1 MSEAFFPSWQYT
13 PFLIISVVFSCFS
26 SYYASFYMA
35 SKKNIMAMVT
45 VFLGALM
52 NVILNYWLIPIYGLQ
67 GAAFATAV
75 SYVFIFLFRAVDTRR
90 MVKIDLDI
98 PTLLLNSAL
107 LGVQAACC
115 CMMCSGWPC
124 GSSWPCWPCS
134 W

>member
-1 MSEAFFPSWQYT
+1 
-13 PFLIISVVFSCFS
+13 
-26 SYYASFYMA
+26 
-35 SKKNIMAMVT
+35 MAMVT

-98 PTLLLNSAL
+98 PKLLLNSAL
-107 LGVQAACC
+107 LGVQAALLLYDVQWLALWEFLALLA
-115 CMMCSGWPC
+115 MFLVNLRGILSVAERFYQAFVIRRRADA
-124 GSSWPCWPCS
+124 
-134 W
+134 